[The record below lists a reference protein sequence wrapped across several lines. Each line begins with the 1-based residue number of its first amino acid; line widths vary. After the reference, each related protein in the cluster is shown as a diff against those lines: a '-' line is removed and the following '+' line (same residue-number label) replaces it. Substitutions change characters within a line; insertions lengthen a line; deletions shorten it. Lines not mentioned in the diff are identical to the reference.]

1 MKQHRSSIFPSLKI
15 LTTAAMLTAVSV
27 VIGAFCKNFLNF
39 GNGLFRITF
48 ENLPVILSGILF
60 GPIIGGIVGIST
72 DLVSYLLSPQIY
84 PPNLIVTFGAF
95 SVGFISGIMSHFVIR
110 KRGTA
115 QIILSA
121 FSAHIVGSMIIK
133 PIGLYQFY
141 GWAVLWR
148 IPLYLMIVPIEII
161 LLCLLFRNRSFQAMI
176 GSSGVGIQIT
186 DEKTQESDTAEEKPM
201 DYQESLRYIHSVSGH
216 FCKPGLERITTL
228 CDALGHPEKDL
239 RFIHVAG
246 TNGKGSFCAMT
257 ESILRTAGYKTGLY
271 TSPFIKEFNERMR
284 VNGENISREE
294 LVELT
299 EQVRPIADSMEDKPT
314 EFELITAIAF
324 LYFKRHHCDVVV
336 LEVGLGGRL
345 DSTNVI
351 QAPILS
357 VITGIDFDHTDLLGD
372 TLEAIAAEKGGII
385 KSGCPVLYGGSD
397 ASVYQTLK
405 NISDAQGAR
414 LYTVDPTRLSVRS
427 MTVDGTVMD
436 FGEWKELKL
445 PLLGTYQ
452 PQNAVSVLSAIE
464 LLNATGKWNIPE
476 SAVRTGLATVKWHA
490 RFEKLKD
497 SPLVFF
503 DGSHNPQGIATA
515 VNTIRTYFP
524 DQKVDILTGVMR
536 DKNFEVMIDCIS
548 QVADCVFTVTPANPR
563 ALPAEEYAAHF
574 RSHGVDA
581 SAYPTVNEGV
591 KAAVSHARNANVP
604 LICLGSLYLYG
615 ELADLIQEE
624 P

>member
-1 MKQHRSSIFPSLKI
+1 
-15 LTTAAMLTAVSV
+15 
-27 VIGAFCKNFLNF
+27 
-39 GNGLFRITF
+39 
-48 ENLPVILSGILF
+48 
-60 GPIIGGIVGIST
+60 
-72 DLVSYLLSPQIY
+72 
-84 PPNLIVTFGAF
+84 
-95 SVGFISGIMSHFVIR
+95 
-110 KRGTA
+110 
-115 QIILSA
+115 
-121 FSAHIVGSMIIK
+121 
-133 PIGLYQFY
+133 
-141 GWAVLWR
+141 
-148 IPLYLMIVPIEII
+148 
-161 LLCLLFRNRSFQAMI
+161 
-176 GSSGVGIQIT
+176 
-186 DEKTQESDTAEEKPM
+186 
-201 DYQESLRYIHSVSGH
+201 
-216 FCKPGLERITTL
+216 
-228 CDALGHPEKDL
+228 
-239 RFIHVAG
+239 
-246 TNGKGSFCAMT
+246 
-257 ESILRTAGYKTGLY
+257 
-271 TSPFIKEFNERMR
+271 MR
-284 VNGENISREE
+284 VNGENISNEE

-345 DSTNVI
+345 DSTNII

-405 NISDAQGAR
+405 NISDVQGAR
-414 LYTVDPTRLSVRS
+414 LYTVDPTRLSVIS

-452 PQNAVSVLSAIE
+452 PQNAVNVLSAIE

-476 SAVRTGLATVKWHA
+476 SAVRTGLASVKWHA
-490 RFEKLKD
+490 RFEKLKE

-503 DGSHNPQGIATA
+503 DGSHNPQGIASA
-515 VNTIRTYFP
+515 VNTIQTYFP

-548 QVADCVFTVTPANPR
+548 QVADRVFTVTPANPR

-591 KAAVSHARNANVP
+591 KAAVSHARNTNAP